1 MAHLPL
7 AMEKRNI
14 CFIIFSLF
22 LYSFQFSGSQI
33 SLLFS
38 LFYYFLIFWSSDFF
52 FLIFWSSDFFL
63 SNFWSSDF
71 FSILVFW
78 FFLFWFCDFFLNFI
92 HYQFI
97 ALSNLHLKWII
108 TTLSCNSTFQ
118 ITIWRWKI
126 ISCSYW
132 PCHDKLLRTELW
144 TIQSNRM

>member
-14 CFIIFSLF
+14 CFIFFSLF
-22 LYSFQFSGSQI
+22 LFSFPFSGSQI

-38 LFYYFLIFWSSDFF
+38 LFYYFLIFRSSDFF
-52 FLIFWSSDFFL
+52 FLIFWSSDFF
-63 SNFWSSDF
+63 
-71 FSILVFW
+71 SILVFW
-78 FFLFWFCDFFLNFI
+78 FFDLFYFDFVVFFQF
-92 HYQFI
+92 YQLI